1 MSAALTAPF
10 AVAAVVLC
18 AAGLAKLGAPDGA
31 VRALVAM
38 GLPARAGLVRALAI
52 GELAIGGAALVRPSP
67 WLAGAV
73 AGLYASFCAF
83 SLALARRRAGCG
95 CFGEVDAPASVLQS
109 LLSGAFCLVAVAT
122 AITPAHG
129 IGWVLD
135 AGAGQAGALIVGIGG
150 AAYATVIAYTVLPQ
164 AWSAWSGR

>member
-18 AAGLAKLGAPDGA
+18 AAGLAKLRAPNGA
-31 VRALVAM
+31 VRALMVT
-38 GLPARAGLVRALAI
+38 GLSANAALVRALAV
-52 GELAIGGAALVRPSP
+52 GEVAIGGFALVRPSP

-73 AGLYASFCAF
+73 AGLYASFCAL

-95 CFGEVDAPASVLQS
+95 CFGEGDAPASVLQS
-109 LLSGAFCLVAVAT
+109 LLSGALCLVAVA
-122 AITPAHG
+122 AALAPAHG

-164 AWSAWSGR
+164 AWSAWSGP

>member
-1 MSAALTAPF
+1 MSSALTAPF

-18 AAGLAKLGAPDGA
+18 AAGLAKLRAPSGA
-31 VRALVAM
+31 VRALMVT

-52 GELAIGGAALVRPSP
+52 GEVAIGGFALVRPSP

-73 AGLYASFCAF
+73 AGLYASFCVL

-95 CFGEVDAPASVLQS
+95 CFGEGDAPASVLQS
-109 LLSGAFCLVAVAT
+109 LLSGALCLVAVA
-122 AITPAHG
+122 AAVAPAHG

-164 AWSAWSGR
+164 AWAAWSGP